1 MLFLPYQCLPCLAS
15 RRRGTSRRNACNTE
29 TLASTGIRAVK
40 FSKNGRASC
49 VRRPVSTT
57 TRPDARP
64 QSPRPIN
71 SIPTTNAAS
80 SPLPFQTTNYRP
92 TGIFKVRPCYIICFL
107 MFLIIAG
114 SASLGIYYTVRFDKM
129 GDGFTAA
136 SWIVAIG
143 TLALAGP
150 LARHYPYCS
159 CWGPRI
165 PYSYEL
171 RRTNTLSN
179 M

>member
-1 MLFLPYQCLPCLAS
+1 
-15 RRRGTSRRNACNTE
+15 
-29 TLASTGIRAVK
+29 
-40 FSKNGRASC
+40 
-49 VRRPVSTT
+49 
-57 TRPDARP
+57 
-64 QSPRPIN
+64 
-71 SIPTTNAAS
+71 
-80 SPLPFQTTNYRP
+80 
-92 TGIFKVRPCYIICFL
+92 
-107 MFLIIAG
+107 MFLIVAG

-136 SWIVAIG
+136 GWIVAIG

-171 RRTNTLSN
+171 RRINTFSN